1 MPLPGYVCKVRRTD
15 YVDDIKEKDYAS
27 GYIQNETRARI
38 RGHFSRTIFTP
49 PNPLI
54 GGTLGSLVAN
64 LVFCSK
70 RSLPYQ
76 REVWRDCL
84 YSRGLFRETHK
95 KKDSFMLSFVRW
107 AENESL
113 SICSPLC
120 ISSNYLCPVLYSQF
134 EGHLGCFKVS
144 FSSPTFAIQT
154 SELQLL
160 TTNLRIIFEL
170 TKSKRDGLYLEPPL
184 FGLLNIST
192 HLRFAIT
199 LVGD

>member
-1 MPLPGYVCKVRRTD
+1 MVADSSAKRTKNA
-15 YVDDIKEKDYAS
+15 IIFRLS
-27 GYIQNETRARI
+27 LCAR
-38 RGHFSRTIFTP
+38 
-49 PNPLI
+49 
-54 GGTLGSLVAN
+54 
-64 LVFCSK
+64 
-70 RSLPYQ
+70 
-76 REVWRDCL
+76 
-84 YSRGLFRETHK
+84 
-95 KKDSFMLSFVRW
+95 

-170 TKSKRDGLYLEPPL
+170 TKSKRDGLYL
-184 FGLLNIST
+184 
-192 HLRFAIT
+192 
-199 LVGD
+199 

>member
-1 MPLPGYVCKVRRTD
+1 MV
-15 YVDDIKEKDYAS
+15 
-27 GYIQNETRARI
+27 ETSNKKGLENSETFI
-38 RGHFSRTIFTP
+38 
-49 PNPLI
+49 
-54 GGTLGSLVAN
+54 LG
-64 LVFCSK
+64 
-70 RSLPYQ
+70 
-76 REVWRDCL
+76 
-84 YSRGLFRETHK
+84 
-95 KKDSFMLSFVRW
+95 

-170 TKSKRDGLYLEPPL
+170 TKSKRDGLYL
-184 FGLLNIST
+184 
-192 HLRFAIT
+192 
-199 LVGD
+199 

>member
-1 MPLPGYVCKVRRTD
+1 MINSLHNVKWQVQATKKVS
-15 YVDDIKEKDYAS
+15 ENS
-27 GYIQNETRARI
+27 ETFI
-38 RGHFSRTIFTP
+38 
-49 PNPLI
+49 
-54 GGTLGSLVAN
+54 LG
-64 LVFCSK
+64 
-70 RSLPYQ
+70 
-76 REVWRDCL
+76 
-84 YSRGLFRETHK
+84 
-95 KKDSFMLSFVRW
+95 

-170 TKSKRDGLYLEPPL
+170 TKSKRDGLYL
-184 FGLLNIST
+184 
-192 HLRFAIT
+192 
-199 LVGD
+199 

>member
-1 MPLPGYVCKVRRTD
+1 MMRLTKKSVGTIVSLFCLILSSKLLDLERKTSHESAFAGISRELYLHPQPLKGERGV
-15 YVDDIKEKDYAS
+15 
-27 GYIQNETRARI
+27 ARGESRFPLQAKPPLSKGGLVGLSI
-38 RGHFSRTIFTP
+38 WSRTLP
-49 PNPLI
+49 RNAQK
-54 GGTLGSLVAN
+54 SDN
-64 LVFCSK
+64 LSIIA
-70 RSLPYQ
+70 
-76 REVWRDCL
+76 
-84 YSRGLFRETHK
+84 
-95 KKDSFMLSFVRW
+95 VRW

-170 TKSKRDGLYLEPPL
+170 TKSKRDGLYL
-184 FGLLNIST
+184 
-192 HLRFAIT
+192 
-199 LVGD
+199 